1 MSGRFVRGDGRKANE
16 LRPVKITRRF
26 TKHPH
31 GSVLIEVGDTRVL
44 CTAMVEE
51 SVPPFLLHQGR
62 GWVTSE
68 YGMLPGSTP
77 TRKRRETG
85 GRVDGRSVEI
95 RRLIGRA
102 LRMAVDLSQMGERQ
116 IWIDCDVLQ
125 ADGGTRTAAITG
137 GFVALA
143 DALQWMKKRKLVD
156 GSILQTNVAA
166 VSVGIVDGRP
176 MLDLDYAED
185 VGADVDMNVVMTGKG
200 ELIEIQGTAEHAPFS
215 PVDLDKLLRLAR
227 RGIRQLVQSQNRALR
242 QA

>member
-1 MSGRFVRGDGRKANE
+1 VRSNGRKSNE
-16 LRPVKITRRF
+16 LRPVKIRRRF
-26 TKHPH
+26 TRHPH
-31 GSVLIEVGDTRVL
+31 GSVLIEVGQTRVL

-51 SVPPFLLHQGR
+51 SVPPFLRHQGT

-77 TRKRRETG
+77 TRKRRDTG

-102 LRMAVDLSQMGERQ
+102 LRMAVDLSRLGERQ

-125 ADGGTRTAAITG
+125 ADGGTRSAAITG

-143 DALQWMKKRKLVD
+143 DAVRWLKKERLVK
-156 GSILQTNVAA
+156 GRILKTNVAA

-176 MLDLDYAED
+176 MLDLDYEED
-185 VGADVDMNVVMTGKG
+185 SGADADMNVVMTGGGK
-200 ELIEIQGTAEHAPFS
+200 LIEVQGTAERAPFS
-215 PVDLDKLLRLAR
+215 STDLDKLLRLAR
-227 RGIRQLVQSQNRALR
+227 RGVRQLVRIQNQALR
-242 QA
+242 SG